1 VHEDPK
7 EFRMNMLFASTHFL
21 STSLST
27 TLLLLALALPGAEVT
42 TPPPAVPPAGEAE
55 APPRPAINED
65 DAERVQAMRLVAAG
79 KQAMAESN
87 NTPSRSVD
95 AAIAF
100 SQALKYYEK
109 VGDTDKICDLEAN
122 IFWCKKRMNVD
133 DVKAFLTQKGGD
145 SAAKEALAKADQ
157 VEKKEVP
164 KEQADIYLAR
174 ADKYAKEHPENFEQ
188 MEVRYFEVA
197 KRFAGTE
204 VSIKAQELSFK
215 AREELK
221 KKERAEKEA
230 ARATLFSKPAGAAGS
245 KQSPLPAADQQKSA
259 IASIRQLYKPDY
271 AKKKPNQKRTLAAKL
286 MTEAAS
292 TKDDANLRYALLSE
306 AIDLSLETADYY
318 NVLLAVDEMA
328 SSFEGVDDKEKKKA
342 YLAKAPRANVTVQA
356 IVKLLDAPEDPE
368 ANVTV
373 GKYFAGEAQRFD
385 IAIPL
390 LAHGS
395 DADLK
400 AVADME
406 ILKPSGSGQQVEL
419 GDRWYDLGKKAKT
432 PLKEAFLSR
441 SFTWYKSAQ
450 PSLTG
455 ISKEKIKQRIDE
467 IDGLLPM
474 TNLDY
479 NNLTP
484 KQWDRLK
491 GTTVEV
497 SASKDRND
505 VNYRVVPG
513 QRVRVVPH
521 PTDTW
526 TSDYYGDSMT
536 INWKGYSGRFSD
548 GSTVFF
554 SGARD
559 FSIGALVMQI
569 ENGKQ
574 MKPGILDQ
582 PGRIFLGPYVG
593 GWGSGG
599 KGVIRAKIIAVSD
612 DE

>member
-1 VHEDPK
+1 
-7 EFRMNMLFASTHFL
+7 MNPRII
-21 STSLST
+21 STSL
-27 TLLLLALALPGAEVT
+27 LIAALALPLRGAEQT
-42 TPPPAVPPAGEAE
+42 TPPPADQPAAGKEKDD

-65 DAERVQAMRLVAAG
+65 DAERVQAQRLVAAG
-79 KQAMAESN
+79 KQAMADSN

-133 DVKAFLTQKGGD
+133 DVKNFLAQKGGD

-164 KEQADIYLAR
+164 KEQAEIYLAR
-174 ADKYAKEHPENFEQ
+174 ADKYAKEHPDNFEQ

-204 VSIKAQELSFK
+204 TSLKAQELSFK
-215 AREELK
+215 ARESLK
-221 KKERAEKEA
+221 KKEQAEKEA
-230 ARATLFSKPAGAAGS
+230 ARATLFSKPAGSAGA
-245 KQSPLPAADQQKSA
+245 KQSAVPAADQQKSA
-259 IASIRQLYKPDY
+259 VTSIRQLYKPDY
-271 AKKKPNQKRTLAAKL
+271 AKKKPNQKRALAAKL
-286 MTEAAS
+286 MTEAES

-306 AIDLSLETADYY
+306 AIDLSMETSDFY

-328 SSFEGVDDKEKKKA
+328 ASYAGVDAKEKKKA
-342 YLAKAPRANVTVQA
+342 YLAKAPKANVTVQA
-356 IVKLLDAPEDPE
+356 IVKLLDTPEDAE
-368 ANVTV
+368 ANTTV
-373 GKYFAGEAQRFD
+373 GKYFASEAQRFD

-400 AVADME
+400 AVAEME
-406 ILKPSGSGQQVEL
+406 ILKPDGASQQVEL

-432 PLKEAFLSR
+432 PLKEAYLGR

-450 PSLTG
+450 PKLTG
-455 ISKEKIKQRIDE
+455 ISKEKVKQRIDE

-491 GTTVEV
+491 GPTFEV
-497 SASKDRND
+497 TAMKDRND
-505 VNYRVVPG
+505 IGYRVPPNV
-513 QRVRVVPH
+513 RVRVVPH

-526 TSDYYGDSMT
+526 SSDYYGDT
-536 INWKGYSGRFSD
+536 VTVDWKGNSGRAGFS
-548 GSTVFF
+548 SFL
-554 SGARD
+554 SSRD
-559 FSIGALVMQI
+559 FSIGALVMQS
-569 ENGKQ
+569 ENGKW
-574 MKPGILDQ
+574 MKPGIMDQ
-582 PGRIFLGPYVG
+582 PGRIFLGPYSG
-593 GWGSGG
+593 GYGAGG
-599 KGVIRAKIIAVSD
+599 KGIIRVKILPVGE

>member
-1 VHEDPK
+1 
-7 EFRMNMLFASTHFL
+7 MNPRLL
-21 STSLST
+21 STSL
-27 TLLLLALALPGAEVT
+27 LIAALALPLCGAEVVT
-42 TPPPAVPPAGEAE
+42 PPPVTPPPAEANGD
-55 APPRPAINED
+55 APPRPAINVDE
-65 DAERVQAMRLVAAG
+65 AERVQAQRFVMAG
-79 KQAMAESN
+79 KQAMADSN

-133 DVKAFLTQKGGD
+133 DVKNFLAQKGGD

-164 KEQADIYLAR
+164 KDQADVYLAR
-174 ADKYAKEHPENFEQ
+174 ADKYAKEHPDSFEQ

-245 KQSPLPAADQQKSA
+245 KQLPVPAADQQKAA
-259 IASIRQLYKPDY
+259 ITSIRQLFKPDY
-271 AKKKPNQKRTLAAKL
+271 AKKKPNHKRTLAAKL
-286 MTEAAS
+286 MTEAES
-292 TKDDANLRYALLSE
+292 TKDDANLRYGLLSE
-306 AIDLSLETADYY
+306 AIDLSLETADFY
-318 NVLLAVDEMA
+318 NVLLAVDVMA
-328 SSFEGVDDKEKKKA
+328 ESFEGVDAKEKKKA
-342 YLAKAPRANVTVQA
+342 YLAKAPRANTTVQA
-356 IVKLLDAPEDPE
+356 IVKLLDTPEDAE
-368 ANVTV
+368 ANTTV
-373 GKYFAGEAQRFD
+373 GKYFASEAQRFD

-400 AVADME
+400 AVSEME
-406 ILKPSGSGQQVEL
+406 ILKPDGASQQVEL
-419 GDRWYDLGKKAKT
+419 ADRWYDMGKKARS
-432 PLKEAFLSR
+432 PLKEAYLGR

-450 PSLTG
+450 PKVTG

-479 NNLTP
+479 GNLTP

-491 GTTVEV
+491 GPSFPVT
-497 SASKDRND
+497 AAKDRND
-505 VNYRVVPG
+505 IGYRVVPG

-526 TSDYYGDSMT
+526 TSDYFGDESTMD
-536 INWKGYSGRFSD
+536 WKGYAGRSSSF
-548 GSTVFF
+548 GFF
-554 SGARD
+554 SSRSD
-559 FSIGALVMQI
+559 FSIGSMVMQS
-569 ENGKQ
+569 ENGKW
-574 MKPGILDQ
+574 MKPGILEQ
-582 PGRIFLGPYVG
+582 PGRIFCGPYVG
-593 GWGSGG
+593 GYGSGG
-599 KGVIRAKIIAVSD
+599 KGVIRVKVIAVSD